1 MADNIVTTG
10 SYPNFS
16 GLLFNKGNV
25 ETPFSTLI
33 AGKAYQS
40 NHVKFAVGQFYT
52 TATGT
57 QPAISEK
64 DSLTAPD
71 ATAVKR
77 AQEHNVTQIF
87 QKTFGV
93 SYLKQSDMGTLS
105 GINVANQQANPIDE
119 VAFQATA
126 AMAGIQQDVEY
137 TFING
142 VYAESTGETVA
153 NKTKGIVNA
162 ITTNALDANKKEL
175 GYWLLLEAQK
185 SVSDSNGDSYNL
197 VSLLSGTQLMQVQ
210 KDALDNGF
218 TIRQAGDT
226 INGINIT
233 TILTPYGNLRIA
245 LGKYLPDGTAILVNP
260 NVCAPVFQPVPG
272 KGNFFLEKLPQSGAG
287 DKYMIYGQ
295 AGLDY
300 GPEWYHAKITNLA
313 TTFTAPESGILT
325 RTATAAAANTKG

>member
-1 MADNIVTTG
+1 MADTIVTTA

-33 AGKAYQS
+33 AGKAYQT

-52 TATGT
+52 TAVGT
-57 QPAISEK
+57 QPEISEQA
-64 DSLTAPD
+64 SLTAPD

-77 AQEHNVTQIF
+77 SQEYNVTQIF
-87 QKTFGV
+87 QKSFGV

-105 GINVANQQANPIDE
+105 GINVANQVANPIDE
-119 VAFQATA
+119 VAFQAAA
-126 AMAGIQQDVEY
+126 AMSNIQQDIEY

-142 VYAESTGETVA
+142 KFAESTGATVA
-153 NKTKGIVNA
+153 NKSKGILNA
-162 ITTNALDANKKEL
+162 ITSNALDANKKEL

-185 SVSDSNGDSYNL
+185 SVSEANGDSYNL

-210 KDALDNGF
+210 KDAIENGF
-218 TIRQAGDT
+218 TVRQAGDT

-233 TILTPYGNLRIA
+233 TILTPYGNLKVA
-245 LGKYLPDGTAILVNP
+245 LGKYLPDGTALLVNP

-272 KGNFFLEKLPQSGAG
+272 KGNFFLEELPQAGAG
-287 DKYMIYGQ
+287 NKYQIYGQ

-313 TTFTAPESGILT
+313 TTFTAPEAGILT
-325 RTATAAAANTKG
+325 RTANATSAVNKG